1 MNTFKRFTISLLALF
16 LMSSAFS
23 YSKKD
28 LYNAVRALNESH
40 VSKILKVS
48 PELSKLKFDA
58 DGNSILMIAIQYGC
72 NDKIIDHILRAGCSP
87 DLKNKNGQ
95 TAIMFACN
103 YGTSKKTLKRLIE
116 FNVFTSKGKI
126 NRILLKDK
134 HGKNAFDY
142 CADNKNLYDFLST
155 YTLDPATI
163 KTEPI
168 STMPEPEPPLEEQ
181 PEEDSVQEPEE
192 EPEILEETA
201 ELEPA
206 VDETEISQDEV
217 SVEEI
222 PEPDKEEA
230 EPEVELEPEPFL
242 EPETEP
248 VIEPAPVPE
257 PETEPVIEPVPA
269 PVPEPEEV
277 VSEPEE
283 VVPGQEEVVSEAEE
297 VIPEQEEVVSEPE
310 ETEPEPEPEAVPDQE
325 EIEET
330 ISVEPEPEPEAL
342 PEEIQEEPETIE
354 ETSSEAEIT
363 TPIEVPQIDYYNS
376 KRPEYLFDEIETEY
390 LLEDEDDDEVLD
402 DIRETKVRVIE
413 NPDALDNVGRT
424 RLMNAI
430 MENDDRVCYILLE
443 SGANPNAQDKDGWTP
458 LMYACRYAQTSTV
471 IQLLF
476 EYGAKL
482 DAKSNYQVSVLQI
495 AAAYSK
501 NRKVLATVLEQA
513 VNLKLNL
520 QDSFIVALKAERSEE
535 LIGEYLKYNLN
546 LISMYRGKTPLMY
559 AAEYYESTD
568 VIKLLLEK
576 GADPYI
582 ISSEKKNAF
591 SYAKENSKL
600 IHDSVYWSLNVS
612 SSKKR

>member
-1 MNTFKRFTISLLALF
+1 
-16 LMSSAFS
+16 MSSAFS

-192 EPEILEETA
+192 EPEILEDTEILEETA
-201 ELEPA
+201 EPEPA
-206 VDETEISQDEV
+206 VSEAEISQDEV

-222 PEPDKEEA
+222 PEPKKEED

-242 EPETEP
+242 
-248 VIEPAPVPE
+248 E

-283 VVPGQEEVVSEAEE
+283 VIPEPEEVV
-297 VIPEQEEVVSEPE
+297 PEPE

-342 PEEIQEEPETIE
+342 PEEIQKEPETIE

-513 VNLKLNL
+513 ANLKLNL
-520 QDSFIVALKAERSEE
+520 QDSFITALKEARSEE
-535 LIGEYLKYNLN
+535 FIGEYLKYNLN
-546 LISMYRGKTPLMY
+546 LNSMYKGKTPLMY

>member
-134 HGKNAFDY
+134 HDKNAFDY

-192 EPEILEETA
+192 ELDILEEAA
-201 ELEPA
+201 EPEPA
-206 VDETEISQDEV
+206 VSEAEISQDEV

-222 PEPDKEEA
+222 PEPEKEEA

-242 EPETEP
+242 
-248 VIEPAPVPE
+248 E

-283 VVPGQEEVVSEAEE
+283 
-297 VIPEQEEVVSEPE
+297 
-310 ETEPEPEPEAVPDQE
+310 TEPEPEAVPDQE

-330 ISVEPEPEPEAL
+330 ISVEPEPEAL

-520 QDSFIVALKAERSEE
+520 QDSFITALKEERSEE
-535 LIGEYLKYNLN
+535 FINEYLKYNLN
-546 LISMYRGKTPLMY
+546 LNSMYKGKTPLMY

>member
-1 MNTFKRFTISLLALF
+1 
-16 LMSSAFS
+16 MSSAFS

-168 STMPEPEPPLEEQ
+168 STMPEPEAPLEEQ

-192 EPEILEETA
+192 EPEILEKAA
-201 ELEPA
+201 EPEPA
-206 VDETEISQDEV
+206 VSEAEISQDEV

-222 PEPDKEEA
+222 PESVKEED

-248 VIEPAPVPE
+248 VIEPAPVP
-257 PETEPVIEPVPA
+257 A

-277 VSEPEE
+277 VSE
-283 VVPGQEEVVSEAEE
+283 QEEVV
-297 VIPEQEEVVSEPE
+297 PEQEEVVSEPE
-310 ETEPEPEPEAVPDQE
+310 ETEPEAVPDQE

-330 ISVEPEPEPEAL
+330 ISVEPEPEAL

-520 QDSFIVALKAERSEE
+520 QDSFIVALKEERSEE
-535 LIGEYLKYNLN
+535 FIGEYLKYNLN
-546 LISMYRGKTPLMY
+546 LNSMYKGKTPLMY

>member
-1 MNTFKRFTISLLALF
+1 
-16 LMSSAFS
+16 MSSAFS

-192 EPEILEETA
+192 EPE
-201 ELEPA
+201 PA
-206 VDETEISQDEV
+206 VSEAEISQDEV

-222 PEPDKEEA
+222 PEPVKEED

-242 EPETEP
+242 
-248 VIEPAPVPE
+248 E

-283 VVPGQEEVVSEAEE
+283 VVSEPEEVVPEPEEVVSEPEE

-310 ETEPEPEPEAVPDQE
+310 ETEPEPEAVPDQE

-330 ISVEPEPEPEAL
+330 ISVEPEPEAL

-520 QDSFIVALKAERSEE
+520 QDSFIVALKEERSEE
-535 LIGEYLKYNLN
+535 FIGEYLKYNLN
-546 LISMYRGKTPLMY
+546 LNSMYKGKTPLMY

>member
-1 MNTFKRFTISLLALF
+1 
-16 LMSSAFS
+16 MSSAFS

-192 EPEILEETA
+192 ELDILEEAA
-201 ELEPA
+201 EPEPA
-206 VDETEISQDEV
+206 VSEAEISQDEV

-222 PEPDKEEA
+222 PEPVKEED

-283 VVPGQEEVVSEAEE
+283 VVSEAEE

-310 ETEPEPEPEAVPDQE
+310 ETETEPEPEAVPDQE

-330 ISVEPEPEPEAL
+330 ISVEPEPEAL

-513 VNLKLNL
+513 ANLKLNL
-520 QDSFIVALKAERSEE
+520 QDSFITALKEARSEE
-535 LIGEYLKYNLN
+535 FIGEYLKYNLN
-546 LISMYRGKTPLMY
+546 LNSMYKGKTPLMY

>member
-168 STMPEPEPPLEEQ
+168 STMPEPEPSLEEQ

-192 EPEILEETA
+192 EPEILEDTEILEETA
-201 ELEPA
+201 EPEPA
-206 VDETEISQDEV
+206 VSEAEISQDEV

-222 PEPDKEEA
+222 PEPEKEEA
-230 EPEVELEPEPFL
+230 EPEVELEPEPFM
-242 EPETEP
+242 
-248 VIEPAPVPE
+248 
-257 PETEPVIEPVPA
+257 
-269 PVPEPEEV
+269 EPEEV
-277 VSEPEE
+277 IS
-283 VVPGQEEVVSEAEE
+283 
-297 VIPEQEEVVSEPE
+297 EQEEVVSEPEAIPDQE

-330 ISVEPEPEPEAL
+330 ISVEPEPEAL

-520 QDSFIVALKAERSEE
+520 QDSFITALKEERSEE
-535 LIGEYLKYNLN
+535 FINEYLKYNLN
-546 LISMYRGKTPLMY
+546 LNSMYKGKTPLMY

>member
-1 MNTFKRFTISLLALF
+1 
-16 LMSSAFS
+16 MSSAFS

-87 DLKNKNGQ
+87 DLKNKNRQ

-192 EPEILEETA
+192 EPEILEEAA
-201 ELEPA
+201 EPEPA
-206 VDETEISQDEV
+206 VSEAEISQDEV

-222 PEPDKEEA
+222 PEPVKEED

-248 VIEPAPVPE
+248 VIEPAPVP
-257 PETEPVIEPVPA
+257 A

-277 VSEPEE
+277 VSEP
-283 VVPGQEEVVSEAEE
+283 EE

-310 ETEPEPEPEAVPDQE
+310 ETEPEPEAVPDQE

-330 ISVEPEPEPEAL
+330 ISVEPEPEAL

-513 VNLKLNL
+513 ANLKLNL
-520 QDSFIVALKAERSEE
+520 QDSFITALKEERSEE
-535 LIGEYLKYNLN
+535 FIGEYLKYNLN
-546 LISMYRGKTPLMY
+546 LNSMYKGKTPLMY

>member
-95 TAIMFACN
+95 TPIMFACN

-192 EPEILEETA
+192 DLDILEDTEILEEAA
-201 ELEPA
+201 EPEPA
-206 VDETEISQDEV
+206 VSEAEISQDEV

-222 PEPDKEEA
+222 PESVKEEY

-248 VIEPAPVPE
+248 VIEP
-257 PETEPVIEPVPA
+257 VPA

-277 VSEPEE
+277 IPEP
-283 VVPGQEEVVSEAEE
+283 EVVS
-297 VIPEQEEVVSEPE
+297 PEQEE
-310 ETEPEPEPEAVPDQE
+310 TAPEPEAVPDQE

-330 ISVEPEPEPEAL
+330 ISVEPEPEPEPETL

-482 DAKSNYQVSVLQI
+482 DAKSNYQISVLQI

-513 VNLKLNL
+513 ANLKLNL
-520 QDSFIVALKAERSEE
+520 QDSFITALKEERSEE
-535 LIGEYLKYNLN
+535 FIGEYLKYNLN
-546 LISMYRGKTPLMY
+546 LNSMYKGKTPLMY

>member
-1 MNTFKRFTISLLALF
+1 
-16 LMSSAFS
+16 MSSAFS

-192 EPEILEETA
+192 PEILEETA
-201 ELEPA
+201 EPEPA
-206 VDETEISQDEV
+206 VSEAEISQDEV

-222 PEPDKEEA
+222 PEPVKEEA

-242 EPETEP
+242 
-248 VIEPAPVPE
+248 E

-283 VVPGQEEVVSEAEE
+283 V
-297 VIPEQEEVVSEPE
+297 IPEQEEVVPEPE
-310 ETEPEPEPEAVPDQE
+310 VVSPEQEETEPEPEAVPDQE

-330 ISVEPEPEPEAL
+330 ISVEPEPETL

-513 VNLKLNL
+513 ANLKLNL
-520 QDSFIVALKAERSEE
+520 QDSFITALKEARSEE
-535 LIGEYLKYNLN
+535 FIGEYLKYNLN
-546 LISMYRGKTPLMY
+546 LNSMYKGKTPLMY

>member
-1 MNTFKRFTISLLALF
+1 MP
-16 LMSSAFS
+16 SAFS

-192 EPEILEETA
+192 EPEILEEAA
-201 ELEPA
+201 EPEPA
-206 VDETEISQDEV
+206 VSEAEISQDEV

-222 PEPDKEEA
+222 PEPVKEED

-277 VSEPEE
+277 VSKPEE

-330 ISVEPEPEPEAL
+330 ISVEPEPEAL

-402 DIRETKVRVIE
+402 DIRESKVRVIE

-482 DAKSNYQVSVLQI
+482 DAKSNYQISVLQI

-513 VNLKLNL
+513 ANLKLNL
-520 QDSFIVALKAERSEE
+520 QDSFITALKEARSEE
-535 LIGEYLKYNLN
+535 FIGEYLKYNLN
-546 LISMYRGKTPLMY
+546 LNSMYKGKTPLMY

>member
-1 MNTFKRFTISLLALF
+1 
-16 LMSSAFS
+16 MSSAFS

-95 TAIMFACN
+95 TPIMFACN

-192 EPEILEETA
+192 EPEILEEAA
-201 ELEPA
+201 EPEPA
-206 VDETEISQDEV
+206 VSEAEISQDEV

-222 PEPDKEEA
+222 PEPEKEQD

-242 EPETEP
+242 
-248 VIEPAPVPE
+248 E

-283 VVPGQEEVVSEAEE
+283 VIPEPEEVVPEPE
-297 VIPEQEEVVSEPE
+297 VVSPEQEE
-310 ETEPEPEPEAVPDQE
+310 TEPEPEAVPDQE

-354 ETSSEAEIT
+354 KTSSEAEIT

-513 VNLKLNL
+513 ANLKLNL
-520 QDSFIVALKAERSEE
+520 QDSFITALKEERSEE
-535 LIGEYLKYNLN
+535 FIGEYLKYNLN
-546 LISMYRGKTPLMY
+546 LNSMYKGKTPLMY

>member
-168 STMPEPEPPLEEQ
+168 STMPEPEPSLEEQ

-192 EPEILEETA
+192 EPEILEDTEILEETA
-201 ELEPA
+201 EPEPA
-206 VDETEISQDEV
+206 VSEAEISQDEV

-222 PEPDKEEA
+222 PEPVKEED

-248 VIEPAPVPE
+248 VIEPAPVP
-257 PETEPVIEPVPA
+257 A

-283 VVPGQEEVVSEAEE
+283 
-297 VIPEQEEVVSEPE
+297 
-310 ETEPEPEPEAVPDQE
+310 TEPEPEAVPDQE

-513 VNLKLNL
+513 ANLKLNL
-520 QDSFIVALKAERSEE
+520 QDSFITALKEARSEE
-535 LIGEYLKYNLN
+535 FIGEYLKYNLN
-546 LISMYRGKTPLMY
+546 LNSMYKGKTPLMY

>member
-1 MNTFKRFTISLLALF
+1 
-16 LMSSAFS
+16 MSSAFS

-520 QDSFIVALKAERSEE
+520 QDSFIVALKEERSEE
-535 LIGEYLKYNLN
+535 FIGEYLKYNLN
-546 LISMYRGKTPLMY
+546 LNSMYKGKTPLMY

>member
-168 STMPEPEPPLEEQ
+168 STMPEPEPSLEEQ

-192 EPEILEETA
+192 EPEILEDTEILEETA
-201 ELEPA
+201 EPEPA
-206 VDETEISQDEV
+206 VSEAEISQDEV

-222 PEPDKEEA
+222 PEPVKEED

-248 VIEPAPVPE
+248 VIEPAPVP
-257 PETEPVIEPVPA
+257 A

-283 VVPGQEEVVSEAEE
+283 VVP
-297 VIPEQEEVVSEPE
+297 EQEEVVPEPEEVVPEPE

-330 ISVEPEPEPEAL
+330 ISVEPEPEAL

-513 VNLKLNL
+513 ANLKLNL
-520 QDSFIVALKAERSEE
+520 QDSFITALKEARSEE
-535 LIGEYLKYNLN
+535 FIGEYLKYNLN
-546 LISMYRGKTPLMY
+546 LNSMYKGKTPLMY

>member
-1 MNTFKRFTISLLALF
+1 MP
-16 LMSSAFS
+16 SAFS

-192 EPEILEETA
+192 EPEILEEAA
-201 ELEPA
+201 EPEPA
-206 VDETEISQDEV
+206 VSEAEISQDEV

-222 PEPDKEEA
+222 PEPVKEEA
-230 EPEVELEPEPFL
+230 EPFMK
-242 EPETEP
+242 
-248 VIEPAPVPE
+248 

-277 VSEPEE
+277 VSE
-283 VVPGQEEVVSEAEE
+283 QEEVV
-297 VIPEQEEVVSEPE
+297 PEQEEVVSEPEEFIPEQEEVVPEPEETEPEPEPEAVPDQE

-330 ISVEPEPEPEAL
+330 ISVEPEPEAL

-513 VNLKLNL
+513 ANLKLNL
-520 QDSFIVALKAERSEE
+520 QDSFITALKEARSEE
-535 LIGEYLKYNLN
+535 FIGEYLKYNLN
-546 LISMYRGKTPLMY
+546 LNSMYKGKTPLMY

>member
-1 MNTFKRFTISLLALF
+1 
-16 LMSSAFS
+16 MSSAFS

-168 STMPEPEPPLEEQ
+168 STMPEPEPSLEEQ

-192 EPEILEETA
+192 EPEILEDTEILEETA
-201 ELEPA
+201 EPEPA
-206 VDETEISQDEV
+206 VSEAEISQDEV

-222 PEPDKEEA
+222 PEPVKEED

-248 VIEPAPVPE
+248 VIEPAPVP
-257 PETEPVIEPVPA
+257 A

-283 VVPGQEEVVSEAEE
+283 V
-297 VIPEQEEVVSEPE
+297 IPEQEEVVPE
-310 ETEPEPEPEAVPDQE
+310 QEEVVPEPA
-325 EIEET
+325 ET
-330 ISVEPEPEPEAL
+330 EPEPEAL

-513 VNLKLNL
+513 ANLKLNL
-520 QDSFIVALKAERSEE
+520 QDSFITALKEARSEE
-535 LIGEYLKYNLN
+535 FINEYLKYNLN
-546 LISMYRGKTPLMY
+546 LNSMYKGKTPLMY

>member
-134 HGKNAFDY
+134 HDKNAFDY

-192 EPEILEETA
+192 ELDILEEAA
-201 ELEPA
+201 EPEPA
-206 VDETEISQDEV
+206 VSEAEISQDEV

-222 PEPDKEEA
+222 PEPVKEEA
-230 EPEVELEPEPFL
+230 EPFMK
-242 EPETEP
+242 
-248 VIEPAPVPE
+248 

-283 VVPGQEEVVSEAEE
+283 VVSEPEETETEPEPEAVPEPEIVS
-297 VIPEQEEVVSEPE
+297 PEQEEVVPEPE
-310 ETEPEPEPEAVPDQE
+310 ETEPEPEAVPDQE

-330 ISVEPEPEPEAL
+330 ISVEPEPEAL

-482 DAKSNYQVSVLQI
+482 DAKSNYQISVLQI

-520 QDSFIVALKAERSEE
+520 QDSFIVALKEARSEE
-535 LIGEYLKYNLN
+535 FIGEYLKYNLN
-546 LISMYRGKTPLMY
+546 LNSMYKGKTPLMY

>member
-192 EPEILEETA
+192 ELDILEEAA
-201 ELEPA
+201 EPEPA
-206 VDETEISQDEV
+206 VSEAEISQDEV

-222 PEPDKEEA
+222 PEPVKEED

-248 VIEPAPVPE
+248 VIEPVPAPVPE
-257 PETEPVIEPVPA
+257 PKEVVS
-269 PVPEPEEV
+269 EPEEV

-283 VVPGQEEVVSEAEE
+283 TETEPEPEAVPEPEIVS
-297 VIPEQEEVVSEPE
+297 PEQEEVVPEPE
-310 ETEPEPEPEAVPDQE
+310 ETEPEPEAVPDQE

-330 ISVEPEPEPEAL
+330 ISVEPEPEAL

-482 DAKSNYQVSVLQI
+482 DAKSNYQISVLQI

-520 QDSFIVALKAERSEE
+520 QDSFIVALKEARSEE
-535 LIGEYLKYNLN
+535 FIGEYLKYNLN
-546 LISMYRGKTPLMY
+546 LNSMYKGKTPLMY

>member
-1 MNTFKRFTISLLALF
+1 
-16 LMSSAFS
+16 
-23 YSKKD
+23 
-28 LYNAVRALNESH
+28 
-40 VSKILKVS
+40 
-48 PELSKLKFDA
+48 
-58 DGNSILMIAIQYGC
+58 
-72 NDKIIDHILRAGCSP
+72 
-87 DLKNKNGQ
+87 
-95 TAIMFACN
+95 
-103 YGTSKKTLKRLIE
+103 
-116 FNVFTSKGKI
+116 
-126 NRILLKDK
+126 
-134 HGKNAFDY
+134 
-142 CADNKNLYDFLST
+142 
-155 YTLDPATI
+155 
-163 KTEPI
+163 
-168 STMPEPEPPLEEQ
+168 MPEPEPPLEEQ

-192 EPEILEETA
+192 EPEILEDTEILEEAA

-206 VDETEISQDEV
+206 VSEAEISQDEV

-222 PEPDKEEA
+222 PEPVKEED

-242 EPETEP
+242 
-248 VIEPAPVPE
+248 E

-277 VSEPEE
+277 VSEPE
-283 VVPGQEEVVSEAEE
+283 VVS
-297 VIPEQEEVVSEPE
+297 PEQEEVVSEPKEVVSEPEETEPEPEPEAVPDQE

-471 IQLLF
+471 IKLLF

-520 QDSFIVALKAERSEE
+520 QDSFIVALKEARSEE
-535 LIGEYLKYNLN
+535 FIGEYLKYNLN
-546 LISMYRGKTPLMY
+546 LNSMYKGKTPLMY

>member
-192 EPEILEETA
+192 EPE
-201 ELEPA
+201 PA
-206 VDETEISQDEV
+206 VSEAEISQDEV

-222 PEPDKEEA
+222 PEPVKEED

-242 EPETEP
+242 
-248 VIEPAPVPE
+248 E

-283 VVPGQEEVVSEAEE
+283 VVPEPEAIPDQEETE
-297 VIPEQEEVVSEPE
+297 PEPE

-330 ISVEPEPEPEAL
+330 ISVEPEPETL
-342 PEEIQEEPETIE
+342 PEEIQEEPEIIE

-482 DAKSNYQVSVLQI
+482 DAKSNYQISVLQI

-513 VNLKLNL
+513 ANLKLNL
-520 QDSFIVALKAERSEE
+520 QDSFITALKEARSEE
-535 LIGEYLKYNLN
+535 FIGEYLKYNLN
-546 LISMYRGKTPLMY
+546 LNSMYKGKTPLMY

>member
-134 HGKNAFDY
+134 HDKNAFDY

-192 EPEILEETA
+192 DLDILEEAA
-201 ELEPA
+201 EPEPA
-206 VDETEISQDEV
+206 VSEAEISQDEV
-217 SVEEI
+217 SVEGI
-222 PEPDKEEA
+222 PEPVKEEA

-248 VIEPAPVPE
+248 VIEPAPA
-257 PETEPVIEPVPA
+257 PV

-277 VSEPEE
+277 VSEPE
-283 VVPGQEEVVSEAEE
+283 VVS
-297 VIPEQEEVVSEPE
+297 PEQEEVVSEPE
-310 ETEPEPEPEAVPDQE
+310 ETEPEPEAVPDQE

-330 ISVEPEPEPEAL
+330 ISVEPEPEPEPEAL

-513 VNLKLNL
+513 ANLKLNL
-520 QDSFIVALKAERSEE
+520 QDSFITALKEERSEE
-535 LIGEYLKYNLN
+535 FINEYLKYNLN
-546 LISMYRGKTPLMY
+546 LNSMYKGKTPLMY

>member
-1 MNTFKRFTISLLALF
+1 MP
-16 LMSSAFS
+16 SAFS

-95 TAIMFACN
+95 TPIMFACN

-192 EPEILEETA
+192 EPEILEEAA
-201 ELEPA
+201 EPEPA
-206 VDETEISQDEV
+206 VSEAEISQDEV

-222 PEPDKEEA
+222 PEPVKEEA
-230 EPEVELEPEPFL
+230 EPFMK
-242 EPETEP
+242 
-248 VIEPAPVPE
+248 

-277 VSEPEE
+277 VSEQEE
-283 VVPGQEEVVSEAEE
+283 VVPEQEEVVSEPEE
-297 VIPEQEEVVSEPE
+297 FIPEQEEVVPEPE

-330 ISVEPEPEPEAL
+330 ISVEPEPEAL

-402 DIRETKVRVIE
+402 DIRESKVRVIE

-513 VNLKLNL
+513 ANLKLNL
-520 QDSFIVALKAERSEE
+520 QDSFITALKEARSEE
-535 LIGEYLKYNLN
+535 FINEYLKYNLN
-546 LISMYRGKTPLMY
+546 LNSMYKGKTPLMY

>member
-192 EPEILEETA
+192 ELDILEEAA
-201 ELEPA
+201 EPEPA
-206 VDETEISQDEV
+206 VSEAEISQDEV

-222 PEPDKEEA
+222 PEPVKEEA
-230 EPEVELEPEPFL
+230 EPFMK
-242 EPETEP
+242 
-248 VIEPAPVPE
+248 

-283 VVPGQEEVVSEAEE
+283 V
-297 VIPEQEEVVSEPE
+297 IPEQEEVVSEPE
-310 ETEPEPEPEAVPDQE
+310 ETEPEPEAVPDQE

-330 ISVEPEPEPEAL
+330 ISVEPEPEAL

-390 LLEDEDDDEVLD
+390 LLEDDDDDEVLD

-520 QDSFIVALKAERSEE
+520 QDSFIVALKEERSEE
-535 LIGEYLKYNLN
+535 FIGEYLKYNLN
-546 LISMYRGKTPLMY
+546 LNSMYKGKTPLMY

>member
-1 MNTFKRFTISLLALF
+1 
-16 LMSSAFS
+16 MSSAFS

-134 HGKNAFDY
+134 HDKNAFDY

-192 EPEILEETA
+192 ELDILEEAA
-201 ELEPA
+201 EPEPA
-206 VDETEISQDEV
+206 VSEAEISQDEV

-222 PEPDKEEA
+222 PESVKEED

-242 EPETEP
+242 
-248 VIEPAPVPE
+248 E

-283 VVPGQEEVVSEAEE
+283 VVP
-297 VIPEQEEVVSEPE
+297 EQEEVVPEPEEVVPEPE

-330 ISVEPEPEPEAL
+330 ISVEPEPEAL

-520 QDSFIVALKAERSEE
+520 QDSFIVALKEERSEE
-535 LIGEYLKYNLN
+535 FIGEYLKYNLN
-546 LISMYRGKTPLMY
+546 LNSMYKGKTPLMY

>member
-134 HGKNAFDY
+134 HDKNAFDY

-192 EPEILEETA
+192 DLDILEEAA
-201 ELEPA
+201 EPEPA
-206 VDETEISQDEV
+206 VSEAEISQDEV

-222 PEPDKEEA
+222 PKPVKEED

-248 VIEPAPVPE
+248 VIEP
-257 PETEPVIEPVPA
+257 VPA
-269 PVPEPEEV
+269 PVPEPKEV

-283 VVPGQEEVVSEAEE
+283 VVSEQEE

-310 ETEPEPEPEAVPDQE
+310 ETEPEPEAVPDQE

-330 ISVEPEPEPEAL
+330 ISVEPEPEAL

-482 DAKSNYQVSVLQI
+482 DAKSNYQISVLQI

-513 VNLKLNL
+513 ANLKLNL
-520 QDSFIVALKAERSEE
+520 QDSFITALKEERSEE
-535 LIGEYLKYNLN
+535 FIGEYLKYNLN
-546 LISMYRGKTPLMY
+546 LNSMYKGKTPLMY

>member
-1 MNTFKRFTISLLALF
+1 
-16 LMSSAFS
+16 MSSAFS

-134 HGKNAFDY
+134 HDKNAFDY

-192 EPEILEETA
+192 DLDILEEAA
-201 ELEPA
+201 EPEPA
-206 VDETEISQDEV
+206 VSEAEISQDEV
-217 SVEEI
+217 SVEGI
-222 PEPDKEEA
+222 PEPVKEEA
-230 EPEVELEPEPFL
+230 EPFMK
-242 EPETEP
+242 PETEP

-257 PETEPVIEPVPA
+257 PEEVVSEQEEV
-269 PVPEPEEV
+269 VPEQEEV
-277 VSEPEE
+277 VSEP
-283 VVPGQEEVVSEAEE
+283 EE

-310 ETEPEPEPEAVPDQE
+310 ETEPEPEAVPDQE

-330 ISVEPEPEPEAL
+330 ISVEPEPEAL

-513 VNLKLNL
+513 ANLKLNL
-520 QDSFIVALKAERSEE
+520 QDSFITALKEARSEE
-535 LIGEYLKYNLN
+535 FIGEYLKYNLN
-546 LISMYRGKTPLMY
+546 LNSMYKGKTPLMY

>member
-1 MNTFKRFTISLLALF
+1 
-16 LMSSAFS
+16 MSSAFS

-192 EPEILEETA
+192 EPE
-201 ELEPA
+201 PA
-206 VDETEISQDEV
+206 VSEAEISQDEV

-222 PEPDKEEA
+222 PEPVKEED

-242 EPETEP
+242 
-248 VIEPAPVPE
+248 E

-283 VVPGQEEVVSEAEE
+283 VVPEPEAIPDQEETE
-297 VIPEQEEVVSEPE
+297 PEPE

-330 ISVEPEPEPEAL
+330 ISVEPEPEAL

-513 VNLKLNL
+513 ANLKLNL
-520 QDSFIVALKAERSEE
+520 QDSFITALKEERSEE
-535 LIGEYLKYNLN
+535 FIGEYLKYNLN
-546 LISMYRGKTPLMY
+546 LNSMYKGKTPLMY

>member
-1 MNTFKRFTISLLALF
+1 
-16 LMSSAFS
+16 MSSAFS

-95 TAIMFACN
+95 TPIMFACN

-168 STMPEPEPPLEEQ
+168 STMPEPEPSLEEQ

-192 EPEILEETA
+192 EPEILEEAA

-222 PEPDKEEA
+222 PESVKEED

-248 VIEPAPVPE
+248 VIEP
-257 PETEPVIEPVPA
+257 VPA

-277 VSEPEE
+277 
-283 VVPGQEEVVSEAEE
+283 
-297 VIPEQEEVVSEPE
+297 IPEPE

-330 ISVEPEPEPEAL
+330 ISVEPEPEAL

-513 VNLKLNL
+513 ANLKLNL
-520 QDSFIVALKAERSEE
+520 QDSFITALKEARSEE
-535 LIGEYLKYNLN
+535 FIGEYLKYNLN
-546 LISMYRGKTPLMY
+546 LNSMYKGKTPLMY

>member
-192 EPEILEETA
+192 DLDILEEAA
-201 ELEPA
+201 EPEPA
-206 VDETEISQDEV
+206 VSEAEISQDEV

-222 PEPDKEEA
+222 PKPVKEED

-248 VIEPAPVPE
+248 VIEP
-257 PETEPVIEPVPA
+257 VPA
-269 PVPEPEEV
+269 PVLEPKEVVPEQEEVVSEPEEVIPEPEVVSPEPEEV

-283 VVPGQEEVVSEAEE
+283 
-297 VIPEQEEVVSEPE
+297 
-310 ETEPEPEPEAVPDQE
+310 TEPEPEAVPDQE

-330 ISVEPEPEPEAL
+330 ISVEPEPEAL

-513 VNLKLNL
+513 ANLKLNL
-520 QDSFIVALKAERSEE
+520 QDSFITALKEARSEE
-535 LIGEYLKYNLN
+535 FIGEYLKYNLN
-546 LISMYRGKTPLMY
+546 LNSMYKGKTPLMY

>member
-134 HGKNAFDY
+134 HDKNAFDY

-192 EPEILEETA
+192 DLDILEEAA
-201 ELEPA
+201 EPEPA
-206 VDETEISQDEV
+206 VSEAEISQDEV

-222 PEPDKEEA
+222 PKPVKEED

-248 VIEPAPVPE
+248 VIEPAPVP
-257 PETEPVIEPVPA
+257 A

-277 VSEPEE
+277 VSEP
-283 VVPGQEEVVSEAEE
+283 EE

-310 ETEPEPEPEAVPDQE
+310 ETETEPEPEAVPDQE

-330 ISVEPEPEPEAL
+330 ISVEPEPEAL

-520 QDSFIVALKAERSEE
+520 QDSFIVALKEARSEE
-535 LIGEYLKYNLN
+535 FINEYLKYNLN
-546 LISMYRGKTPLMY
+546 LNSMYKGKTPLMY

>member
-134 HGKNAFDY
+134 HDKNAFDY

-192 EPEILEETA
+192 DLDILEEAA
-201 ELEPA
+201 EPEPA
-206 VDETEISQDEV
+206 VSEAEISQDEV
-217 SVEEI
+217 SVEGI
-222 PEPDKEEA
+222 PEPVKEEA
-230 EPEVELEPEPFL
+230 EPFMK
-242 EPETEP
+242 PETEP

-257 PETEPVIEPVPA
+257 PEEVVSEQEEV
-269 PVPEPEEV
+269 VPEQEEV
-277 VSEPEE
+277 VSEP
-283 VVPGQEEVVSEAEE
+283 EE

-310 ETEPEPEPEAVPDQE
+310 ETEPEPEAVPDQE

-330 ISVEPEPEPEAL
+330 ISVEPEPEAL

-482 DAKSNYQVSVLQI
+482 DAKSNYQISVLQI

-513 VNLKLNL
+513 ANLKLNL
-520 QDSFIVALKAERSEE
+520 QDSFITALKEARSEE
-535 LIGEYLKYNLN
+535 FIGEYLKYNLN
-546 LISMYRGKTPLMY
+546 LNSMYKGKTPLMY

>member
-95 TAIMFACN
+95 TPIMFACN

-192 EPEILEETA
+192 DLDILEEAA
-201 ELEPA
+201 EPEPA
-206 VDETEISQDEV
+206 VSEAEISQDEV

-222 PEPDKEEA
+222 PEPVKEED

-248 VIEPAPVPE
+248 VIEPAPVP
-257 PETEPVIEPVPA
+257 A

-277 VSEPEE
+277 VPEPEE
-283 VVPGQEEVVSEAEE
+283 VVPEPEETE
-297 VIPEQEEVVSEPE
+297 PEPE

-330 ISVEPEPEPEAL
+330 ISVEPEPEAL

-520 QDSFIVALKAERSEE
+520 QDSFIVALKEERSEE
-535 LIGEYLKYNLN
+535 FIGEYLKYNLN
-546 LISMYRGKTPLMY
+546 LNSMYKGKTPLMY

>member
-1 MNTFKRFTISLLALF
+1 
-16 LMSSAFS
+16 MSSAFS

-134 HGKNAFDY
+134 HDKNAFDY

-192 EPEILEETA
+192 DLDILEEAA
-201 ELEPA
+201 EPEPA
-206 VDETEISQDEV
+206 VSEAEISQDEV

-222 PEPDKEEA
+222 PEPVKEED

-242 EPETEP
+242 
-248 VIEPAPVPE
+248 E

-277 VSEPEE
+277 VSEPE
-283 VVPGQEEVVSEAEE
+283 VVS
-297 VIPEQEEVVSEPE
+297 PEQEEVVSEPE
-310 ETEPEPEPEAVPDQE
+310 EVVPEPEETEPEAVPDQE

-513 VNLKLNL
+513 ANLKLNL
-520 QDSFIVALKAERSEE
+520 QDSFITALKEERSEE
-535 LIGEYLKYNLN
+535 FIGEYLKYNLN
-546 LISMYRGKTPLMY
+546 LNSMYKGKTPLMY

>member
-1 MNTFKRFTISLLALF
+1 MTPGILLYIIESMNTFKRFTISLLALF
-16 LMSSAFS
+16 LMPSAFS

-95 TAIMFACN
+95 TPIMFACN

-192 EPEILEETA
+192 EPEILEEAA
-201 ELEPA
+201 EPEPA
-206 VDETEISQDEV
+206 VSEAEISQDEV

-222 PEPDKEEA
+222 PEPVKEED

-242 EPETEP
+242 
-248 VIEPAPVPE
+248 E

-277 VSEPEE
+277 VSKPEE

-330 ISVEPEPEPEAL
+330 ISVEPEPEAL

-482 DAKSNYQVSVLQI
+482 DAKSNYQISVLQI

-513 VNLKLNL
+513 ANLKLNL
-520 QDSFIVALKAERSEE
+520 QDSFITALKEARSEE
-535 LIGEYLKYNLN
+535 FIGEYLKYNLN
-546 LISMYRGKTPLMY
+546 LNSMYKGKTPLMY

>member
-168 STMPEPEPPLEEQ
+168 STMPEPEPSLEEQ

-192 EPEILEETA
+192 DLDILEEAA
-201 ELEPA
+201 EPEPA
-206 VDETEISQDEV
+206 VSEAEISQDEV
-217 SVEEI
+217 SVEGI
-222 PEPDKEEA
+222 PEPVKEED

-242 EPETEP
+242 
-248 VIEPAPVPE
+248 E

-283 VVPGQEEVVSEAEE
+283 V
-297 VIPEQEEVVSEPE
+297 IPEQEEVVSEPE
-310 ETEPEPEPEAVPDQE
+310 ETEPEPEAVPDQE

-330 ISVEPEPEPEAL
+330 ISVEPEPEAL

-520 QDSFIVALKAERSEE
+520 QDSFIVALKEERSEE
-535 LIGEYLKYNLN
+535 FIGEYLKYNLN
-546 LISMYRGKTPLMY
+546 LNSMYKGKTPLMY

>member
-181 PEEDSVQEPEE
+181 PEEDSVQKPEE
-192 EPEILEETA
+192 EPEILEEAA
-201 ELEPA
+201 EPEPA

-222 PEPDKEEA
+222 PEPVKEED

-242 EPETEP
+242 
-248 VIEPAPVPE
+248 E

-277 VSEPEE
+277 VSE
-283 VVPGQEEVVSEAEE
+283 S
-297 VIPEQEEVVSEPE
+297 EEVVSEPE
-310 ETEPEPEPEAVPDQE
+310 EVVPEQEEVVPEPEVVSPEQDETAPEPKAVPDQE

-513 VNLKLNL
+513 ANLKLNL
-520 QDSFIVALKAERSEE
+520 QDSFITALKEERSEE
-535 LIGEYLKYNLN
+535 FIGEYLKYNLN
-546 LISMYRGKTPLMY
+546 LNSMYKGKTPLMY

-600 IHDSVYWSLNVS
+600 THDSVYWSLNVS

>member
-134 HGKNAFDY
+134 HDKNAFDY

-192 EPEILEETA
+192 ELDILEEAA
-201 ELEPA
+201 EPEPA
-206 VDETEISQDEV
+206 VSEAEISQDEV

-222 PEPDKEEA
+222 PEPEKEEA

-242 EPETEP
+242 
-248 VIEPAPVPE
+248 E

-283 VVPGQEEVVSEAEE
+283 VVPGQEEVVSE
-297 VIPEQEEVVSEPE
+297 QEEVVPEPEEVVPEPE

-330 ISVEPEPEPEAL
+330 ISVEPKPEAL

-520 QDSFIVALKAERSEE
+520 QDSFITALKEERSEE
-535 LIGEYLKYNLN
+535 FINEYLKYNLN
-546 LISMYRGKTPLMY
+546 LNSMYKGKTPLMY

>member
-72 NDKIIDHILRAGCSP
+72 NDQIIEHILRAGCSP

-181 PEEDSVQEPEE
+181 PEEEPEILE
-192 EPEILEETA
+192 DTEILEETA
-201 ELEPA
+201 EPEPA
-206 VDETEISQDEV
+206 VSEADISQDEV

-222 PEPDKEEA
+222 PESVKEEA

-248 VIEPAPVPE
+248 VIEP
-257 PETEPVIEPVPA
+257 VPA

-277 VSEPEE
+277 VP
-283 VVPGQEEVVSEAEE
+283 
-297 VIPEQEEVVSEPE
+297 EPE
-310 ETEPEPEPEAVPDQE
+310 ETEPEAVPDQEETEPEPEAVPDQE

-482 DAKSNYQVSVLQI
+482 DAKSNYQISVLQI

-513 VNLKLNL
+513 ANLKLNL
-520 QDSFIVALKAERSEE
+520 QDSFIVALKEARSEE
-535 LIGEYLKYNLN
+535 FIGEYLKYNLN
-546 LISMYRGKTPLMY
+546 LNSMYKGKTPLMY

>member
-134 HGKNAFDY
+134 HDKNAFDY

-192 EPEILEETA
+192 ELDILEEAA
-201 ELEPA
+201 EPEPA
-206 VDETEISQDEV
+206 VSEAEISQDEV

-222 PEPDKEEA
+222 PEPEKEEA

-242 EPETEP
+242 
-248 VIEPAPVPE
+248 E

-283 VVPGQEEVVSEAEE
+283 VVPGQEEVVSE
-297 VIPEQEEVVSEPE
+297 QEEVVPEPEEVVPEPE

-330 ISVEPEPEPEAL
+330 ISVEQEPEAL

-513 VNLKLNL
+513 ANLKLNL
-520 QDSFIVALKAERSEE
+520 QDSFITALKEARSEE
-535 LIGEYLKYNLN
+535 FIGEYLKYNLN
-546 LISMYRGKTPLMY
+546 LNSMYKGKTPLMY

>member
-168 STMPEPEPPLEEQ
+168 STMPEPEPSLEEQ

-192 EPEILEETA
+192 EPEILEEAA

-222 PEPDKEEA
+222 PESVKEED

-248 VIEPAPVPE
+248 VIGS
-257 PETEPVIEPVPA
+257 VPA

-277 VSEPEE
+277 VSEQEE
-283 VVPGQEEVVSEAEE
+283 VVPEPEPEA
-297 VIPEQEEVVSEPE
+297 VPDQE

-330 ISVEPEPEPEAL
+330 ISVEPEPEAL

-520 QDSFIVALKAERSEE
+520 QDSFIVALKEARSEE
-535 LIGEYLKYNLN
+535 FIGEYLKYNLN
-546 LISMYRGKTPLMY
+546 LNSMYKGKTPLMY